1 MECHEWNF
9 LTIRFMCWAPT
20 LFLFFHHPYYYFY
33 YYPHYFVS
41 SRSVHFSYMSKN
53 AAVVL
58 FLTSEQ
64 ASLQLTRTF
73 FLFFPLYFSS
83 GKQEFTI
90 LFYGLFNIHEFHFVK
105 QPHIKRGFW
114 WEELCCVLSIITY
127 SPLLLLM
134 RLQVLS
140 PLLIQQYQVS
150 ITHHHQIL
158 INPHV
163 AENYRII

>member
-1 MECHEWNF
+1 
-9 LTIRFMCWAPT
+9 
-20 LFLFFHHPYYYFY
+20 
-33 YYPHYFVS
+33 
-41 SRSVHFSYMSKN
+41 MSEN
-53 AAVVL
+53 AAMVL

-64 ASLQLTRTF
+64 APLQLKRRF

-90 LFYGLFNIHEFHFVK
+90 LFYDLFNIHEFHFVK

-140 PLLIQQYQVS
+140 PLLIQYQVS